1 MSDMAPTRGP
11 KGWSRMLLQVL
22 RALFLF
28 ALVLWLAHSVFGPGS
43 GRLGPRARGENRL
56 FEKDLDA
63 RLRAGQ
69 LVVVDKTESDRFIHE
84 DLSTH
89 DLTKALTFARLKS
102 EVLEQPL
109 FIENEDT
116 YGVDDKVAQ
125 VNPTDR
131 KAWQELTLLE
141 LDLKDEFARTHPQDL
156 QGYLDEGALDPQ
168 RTPQAMIEFIDRY
181 PDSNLVSTALAHL
194 EYTLCVARKDPR
206 AAMALYRDLGERHKD
221 QAYLVGLLPEY
232 NDRAVEYLQHYR
244 QQAGQ

>member
-11 KGWSRMLLQVL
+11 KGWSRMLLPVL

-28 ALVLWLAHSVFGPGS
+28 ALVLWLAHSVFGPGAGTLS
-43 GRLGPRARGENRL
+43 PRARGENRL
-56 FEKDLDA
+56 FEKDLQS

-69 LVVVDKTESDRFIHE
+69 LVVVDKTESDRYIHE

-116 YGVDDKVAQ
+116 YGGDDKVAQ

-131 KAWQELTLLE
+131 KAWHELTLLE
-141 LDLKDEFARTHPQDL
+141 MDLKDEFARTHPQDL
-156 QGYLDEGALDPQ
+156 QGYLEERALDPQ

-206 AAMALYRDLGERHKD
+206 AAMAFYRDLAERHKD
-221 QAYLVGLLPEY
+221 QPYLVGLLPEY
-232 NDRAVEYLQHYR
+232 NERAVEYLQHYR